1 MFSDVQKLKLT
12 AAQKHLDQLTQEEK
26 AMHQDVHDLKDRLS
40 GLEQRLAK
48 MQWQDEH
55 SMSAFRGKR
64 LSTFKRLFTERKVY
78 REYQQA
84 LTELNAL
91 PDQIAALTS
100 ELEIAEMQTA
110 HQIADNG
117 ILAQIQAAEQAFWQ
131 IERATCLSELGITPA
146 EAVKLLTDN
155 EITPFLDESD
165 RKVFERPREYETK
178 GKAALCAVHK
188 MDIMP
193 ANSRLST
200 LKEANV
206 ERTEKVTLDGKEYEY
221 SYLLERDTVHLS
233 MNDEVS
239 SHVFGNWDQ
248 CHYTVLQPCAEIAN
262 EKIGSLEPNDTFT
275 RGGVDLTKNAWILCP
290 IDEVETVQ
298 ELNPH
303 VHVLGYKGE
312 NAQGLAAPFL
322 SQLGYRAES
331 VGMWGWSNWES
342 EQQFYRIAER
352 EKLPVIQ
359 HTDSPDY
366 QDEDFKI
373 GTNKTIALVKMLVE
387 NDLVHSA
394 ADLEHLQPQLKHVGF
409 DIAKSQMSAGIVANH
424 HNIEVLAEKMQRAG
438 MALSKT
444 EQIALQ
450 TQMDRPI
457 EESKAMRNNMSLSDY
472 LTQLMVKHIVRA
484 RTVET
489 ERSL

>member
-1 MFSDVQKLKLT
+1 MIRVVVITLLCYNIENMFKDVQQLKLKEAEAVLAQLKT
-12 AAQKHLDQLTQEEK
+12 TEAAMYD
-26 AMHQDVHDLKDRLS
+26 DVRALKDRLWD
-40 GLEQRLAK
+40 LEFKLQSMQQREKAATG
-48 MQWQDEH
+48 D
-55 SMSAFRGKR
+55 FRGKR
-64 LSTFKRLFTERKVY
+64 FSAFERLITKRKTYKVY
-78 REYQQA
+78 Q
-84 LTELNAL
+84 NAL
-91 PDQIAALTS
+91 VELKSLPNKIAALSS
-100 ELEIAEMQTA
+100 EIEIAEMQATDKVA
-110 HQIADNG
+110 TSG
-117 ILAQIQAAEQAFWQ
+117 ILQKIEEAEKNIGAV
-131 IERATCLSELGITPA
+131 ERAVSLAELNITPTDA
-146 EAVKLLTDN
+146 ISLLETN
-155 EITPFLDESD
+155 EITPVLDESD
-165 RKVFERPREYETK
+165 RKIFERPREYETK

-193 ANSRLST
+193 ENSRLST
-200 LKEANV
+200 LKEAGV
-206 ERTEKVTLDGKEYEY
+206 ERTEKIMIDDKEYKY
-221 SYLLERDTVHLS
+221 SYLMERDTVHLS

-239 SHVFGNWDQ
+239 SHMYGNWDQ

-290 IDEVETVQ
+290 ADEVETVQ

-331 VGMWGWSNWES
+331 VGMWGWSDWES

-359 HTDSPDY
+359 HTDSPEY
-366 QDEDFKI
+366 QDEVFKI

-424 HNIEVLAEKMQRAG
+424 HNIEV
-438 MALSKT
+438 
-444 EQIALQ
+444 
-450 TQMDRPI
+450 
-457 EESKAMRNNMSLSDY
+457 
-472 LTQLMVKHIVRA
+472 
-484 RTVET
+484 
-489 ERSL
+489 